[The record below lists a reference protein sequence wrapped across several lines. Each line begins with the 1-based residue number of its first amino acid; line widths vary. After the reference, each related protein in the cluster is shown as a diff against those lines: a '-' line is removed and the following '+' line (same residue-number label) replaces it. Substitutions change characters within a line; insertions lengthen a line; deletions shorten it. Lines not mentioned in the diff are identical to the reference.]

1 MLATRAV
8 AGWNAGLFNFDG
20 SGSMTHKRRIF
31 SPEARNVLL
40 LTAACFG
47 ITAGAQS
54 IGPGP
59 TDSPS
64 KQPQVQQAAKPAPAA
79 APNNQLA
86 LSTAFK
92 KADTNKDGRLTKAEA
107 ATAPEI
113 ARQFNQLDANKDGV
127 LSRREFTNARMG

>member
-1 MLATRAV
+1 
-8 AGWNAGLFNFDG
+8 
-20 SGSMTHKRRIF
+20 MTHKRRIF

-59 TDSPS
+59 ADGAS
-64 KQPQVQQAAKPAPAA
+64 KQPQVQQAAKPAPTT
-79 APNNQLA
+79 APNNQLG

-107 ATAPEI
+107 AAAPEI
-113 ARQFNQLDANKDGV
+113 ARQFTQLDTNHDGI
-127 LSRREFTNARMG
+127 LSRREFNAARIG